1 MTKWQKL
8 LNWVEVDL
16 QAMFHYSLD
25 YLCLFEIFISK
36 DTLSLWLMIST
47 IWVHT
52 TYIDLNFF
60 LYLSIWYL
68 SYIRG
73 EIWFLYNNWLSK
85 WDIFS
90 EKFQSFLGICL
101 SAQRIYTYI
110 LPTADDYCHT
120 VMFNAYLTRSGQS
133 LHFWSYPHGHFSASV
148 WPLLE
153 CTFKSAELCKERYLW
168 LIWMNLNILPTQ
180 ILRW

>member
-1 MTKWQKL
+1 MTKIVKL
-8 LNWVEVDL
+8 GRGGFTGYVSLFFRL
-16 QAMFHYSLD
+16 FMFVWNLYFKRYSFLMTHD
-25 YLCLFEIFISK
+25 FHN
-36 DTLSLWLMIST
+36 LSSHNLYWLKI
-47 IWVHT
+47 
-52 TYIDLNFF
+52 FF

-85 WDIFS
+85 WDIW
-90 EKFQSFLGICL
+90 EVPSFLGICL

-133 LHFWSYPHGHFSASV
+133 LHFWSYPHGHFSASGMAF
-148 WPLLE
+148 
-153 CTFKSAELCKERYLW
+153 T
-168 LIWMNLNILPTQ
+168 WMYI
-180 ILRW
+180 

>member
-52 TYIDLNFF
+52 TYIDLKFF
-60 LYLSIWYL
+60 LYLSIWYR

-90 EKFQSFLGICL
+90 EVPSFLGICL
-101 SAQRIYTYI
+101 SAQRIYTYT
-110 LPTADDYCHT
+110 LPTADDCCHT

-133 LHFWSYPHGHFSASV
+133 LHFWSYPHGHFSASGMAFTCMYIQICRAA
-148 WPLLE
+148 WSNNICGWIW
-153 CTFKSAELCKERYLW
+153 CT
-168 LIWMNLNILPTQ
+168 LNILPTQ
-180 ILRW
+180 IQHW